1 MVIGCN
7 AFLTPGDVEQM
18 RWVPELV
25 FINCCHL
32 GKTLAAKPRKYN
44 QLAANL
50 AVQFVRM
57 GVKAVVA
64 AGWAVD
70 DAAAEAFAESFY
82 THLLDGE
89 TFGNAVCAAREEIWI
104 QYPNVNTWGA
114 YQCYGDPSYRLR
126 VNEQSPSGGQNPF
139 HSPVELV
146 SALQNLVEAIRMES
160 RDTRDDGDT
169 LQAPRHKLT
178 RLIDRIPDNL
188 KDDWLNRGDVADA
201 YGRVWG
207 ELGDYTKAIEW
218 LEKALRAETGDF
230 PMRTMEQYANFQ
242 VRDASMQW
250 QDLQRTTTQ
259 PGSLTEGRQLLIEQ
273 IKKALAILDF
283 LCERGATVERLNL
296 LGSAYKRLAQL
307 QEDNNEKRLEALKEM
322 AEKYQEA
329 YELHIDKPNLYS
341 FSNWSLARAL
351 TKKDL
356 LKIKD
361 ECRQMIEVAQK
372 RDKDE
377 PSFWNSVAQSDLELV
392 ILVAQPKTTVKAAKE
407 LAEQI
412 ISGYQLAYK
421 RGASPREMA
430 SVKENLDFIISMSA
444 DKAKPLRDALATIRA
459 AV

>member
-1 MVIGCN
+1 
-7 AFLTPGDVEQM
+7 
-18 RWVPELV
+18 
-25 FINCCHL
+25 
-32 GKTLAAKPRKYN
+32 
-44 QLAANL
+44 
-50 AVQFVRM
+50 
-57 GVKAVVA
+57 
-64 AGWAVD
+64 
-70 DAAAEAFAESFY
+70 
-82 THLLDGE
+82 
-89 TFGNAVCAAREEIWI
+89 
-104 QYPNVNTWGA
+104 
-114 YQCYGDPSYRLR
+114 
-126 VNEQSPSGGQNPF
+126 
-139 HSPVELV
+139 
-146 SALQNLVEAIRMES
+146 
-160 RDTRDDGDT
+160 
-169 LQAPRHKLT
+169 
-178 RLIDRIPDNL
+178 
-188 KDDWLNRGDVADA
+188 
-201 YGRVWG
+201 
-207 ELGDYTKAIEW
+207 
-218 LEKALRAETGDF
+218 
-230 PMRTMEQYANFQ
+230 MRTMEQYANFQ

-250 QDLQRTTTQ
+250 QNLQRTTTQ